1 MRLHPVADE
10 NLLEGTWNMVV
21 THESAQ
27 RIILHELLHIALQ
40 EFVAHQIFVCHL
52 VMVIIQEEQ
61 AQHLVHLPVAE
72 EEVLLFLTILAQLA
86 IDRMSV
92 DSLLIAQQRHHLVRP
107 VAIEER
113 LLQSAEQLGCYLVI
127 TVDDFALYNPAGQS
141 GTLAIIRYRLL
152 RLEHISFGIIHHTQT
167 EEDFCSRYRRNHI
180 AGKGREQAL
189 ASILI
194 ELEKAVGKHTFLA
207 QGKIHTRNTERCGCR
222 LLLCLLN
229 DLIPLFG
236 ANQEIIIYQVVG
248 HFIKRCLD
256 TKP

>member
-21 THESAQ
+21 THESTQ
-27 RIILHELLHIALQ
+27 RIILHELLHITLQ
-40 EFVAHQIFVCHL
+40 EFVAHQVFVCHPI
-52 VMVIIQEEQ
+52 MVIVQEEQ
-61 AQHLVHLPVAE
+61 TQHLVHLLVAE
-72 EEVLLFLTILAQLA
+72 EEVLLLLTILSQLS
-86 IDRMSV
+86 INGMPV

-113 LLQSAEQLGCYLVI
+113 LLQSAEQLSSYLIVA
-127 TVDDFALYNPAGQS
+127 VDDFALYNPAGQS

-167 EEDFCSRYRRNHI
+167 EEDFCSRYWRNHI

-194 ELEKAVGKHTFLA
+194 ELEKTVGKHTFLA

-222 LLLCLLN
+222 FLLCLLYN
-229 DLIPLFG
+229 LIPLFG

>member
-52 VMVIIQEEQ
+52 VMIIIQEEQ
-61 AQHLVHLPVAE
+61 AQHLVHLLVAE
-72 EEVLLFLTILAQLA
+72 EEVLLLFAILAQLA
-86 IDRMSV
+86 INRMLV
-92 DSLLIAQQRHHLVRP
+92 DSLLITQKRHGLVRP

-113 LLQSAEQLGCYLVI
+113 FLQAAEQLGCHLIVA
-127 TVDDFALYNPAGQS
+127 VDKFAFYNPAGQT

-152 RLEHISFGIIHHTQT
+152 RLEHISFGIIHHSQT
-167 EEDFCSRYRRNHI
+167 EENFGCRYRRNHI
-180 AGKGREQAL
+180 TGKGREQAL

-194 ELEKAVGKHTFLA
+194 ELEKTVGKHTFLA

-222 LLLCLLN
+222 LLLCLLYN
-229 DLIPLFG
+229 LIPLFD
-236 ANQEIIIYQVVG
+236 ANQEIIIYQFVG
-248 HFIKRCLD
+248 HLIKRSLD
-256 TKP
+256 TEP

>member
-1 MRLHPVADE
+1 MCLHPVADE

-52 VMVIIQEEQ
+52 VMVIVQEEQ
-61 AQHLVHLPVAE
+61 TQHLVHLPVAE
-72 EEVLLFLTILAQLA
+72 EEVLLLLTILSQLS
-86 IDRMSV
+86 INGMPV
-92 DSLLIAQQRHHLVRP
+92 DSLLITQQRHGLVSP
-107 VAIEER
+107 VSIEER
-113 LLQSAEQLGCYLVI
+113 LLQPAEQLGRYLVI
-127 TVDDFALYNPAGQS
+127 AVDDFALYNPAGQS
-141 GTLAIIRYRLL
+141 GTLAIIRYRFL
-152 RLEHISFGIIHHTQT
+152 RLEHISFGIIHHSQT

-194 ELEKAVGKHTFLA
+194 ELEKTVGKNTLLT
-207 QGKIHTRNTERCGCR
+207 QGKIHTRYTERCGCL

-229 DLIPLFG
+229 NLIPLFG

-248 HFIKRCLD
+248 HLIKRCLD
-256 TKP
+256 AEP